1 MLTASY
7 NIGGFFIMKGFT
19 KIQNELLFDANLDPM
34 AKVVYAGLSYYDRGR
49 GCFCKRETMARL
61 LNVSI
66 YQLRKALKVLEAEG
80 YIVIHKRYNGCT
92 DIIKRVADNKTL
104 EADENCKPNT
114 IREEN
119 KVEEEVAST
128 SEDVIETT
136 TDPAPRLTPEA
147 VEDTPIDKDA
157 TEACHRRIQT
167 LLGYARWEQWFS
179 DAWVI
184 EETPLALKLHIPK
197 PYVADYINKA
207 FRQKIE
213 NEVGKELVIVGVM
226 AKVNA

>member
-128 SEDVIETT
+128 SEDVIEKT
-136 TDPAPRLTPEA
+136 TDTASRLTSSAAQDP
-147 VEDTPIDKDA
+147 PIDLSA
-157 TEACHRRIQT
+157 TEYCHNRLQQ
-167 LLGYARWEQWFS
+167 LLTYAKWEKWFS
-179 DAWVI
+179 DSYVVD
-184 EETPLALKLHIPK
+184 ENNQALTIYCPK
-197 PYVADYINKA
+197 PYVADYIDQA
-207 FRQKIE
+207 FRQAIE
-213 NEVGKELVIVGVM
+213 REFGKNLCILGVM
-226 AKVNA
+226 AKSQT

>member
-1 MLTASY
+1 
-7 NIGGFFIMKGFT
+7 MKGFT

-119 KVEEEVAST
+119 KVEEEVVST

-136 TDPAPRLTPEA
+136 TDPAPCLTPEA

>member
-1 MLTASY
+1 
-7 NIGGFFIMKGFT
+7 MKGFT
-19 KIQNELLFDANLDPM
+19 KINNDLLFDSNLDPM
-34 AKVVYAGLSYYDRGR
+34 AKIVYAGLSYYDRGR

-80 YIVIHKRYNGCT
+80 YIVIHKRHHGLT
-92 DIIKRVADNKTL
+92 DVIRKV
-104 EADENCKPNT
+104 EAEKPLSGENCHTSYKKK
-114 IREEN
+114 I
-119 KVEEEVAST
+119 KKEEEVAST
-128 SEDVIETT
+128 SEDVCREKATECVETC
-136 TDPAPRLTPEA
+136 LTPEA